1 MKDFEKI
8 QSNLPKTI
16 IMLIYV
22 YTYIVYVYTYIYIDC
37 ISCIFYVYGEPSYFI
52 IRALQKGES

>member
-1 MKDFEKI
+1 MYI
-8 QSNLPKTI
+8 
-16 IMLIYV
+16 
-22 YTYIVYVYTYIYIDC
+22 YIVYVYTYIYIDC